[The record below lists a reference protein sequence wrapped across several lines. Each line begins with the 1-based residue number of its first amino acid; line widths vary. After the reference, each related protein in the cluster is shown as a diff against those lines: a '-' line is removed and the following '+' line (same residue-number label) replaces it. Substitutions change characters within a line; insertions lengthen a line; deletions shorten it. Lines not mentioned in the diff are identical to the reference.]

1 MTDNN
6 SANPF
11 SSYLELLP
19 KLANYVVGFTLLCY
33 LAGFA
38 IANMYLGSLGTV
50 NLDVLRTRY
59 ILVGF
64 LFLLFFSAI
73 AYLIYGLFQTIRRDI
88 QEPASKLIKN
98 VFWYSLQ
105 NLGVLYFATSAITV
119 LAGSVNT
126 LPVGLPKISQPI
138 PWSDW
143 LNVVPKRTFIVSATF
158 LAIIIFIVVLVIF
171 IVILINPKD
180 KNGDRKS
187 RKQQVKE
194 IFFDIKKNVF
204 KILGG
209 VLVLLVFMFVYFMSA
224 SLLSFLATNNFNSAS
239 KSTDV
244 LSGGWGRYLGGI
256 SLVYILVTTYL
267 LGIIII
273 PNKSTKDEADL
284 LSNNPMTP
292 ISSRIYFVAIAI
304 IVIMPLYANGIYPN
318 LPQQVGGGQVVKVE
332 LKISDDEIKS
342 FVLNP
347 ENEIYL
353 IDRTNNSTL
362 FLLIN
367 NLTEKYQV
375 AEIPNSSIQTIIYKT
390 SP

>member
-1 MTDNN
+1 M
-6 SANPF
+6 
-11 SSYLELLP
+11 
-19 KLANYVVGFTLLCY
+19 
-33 LAGFA
+33 
-38 IANMYLGSLGTV
+38 
-50 NLDVLRTRY
+50 
-59 ILVGF
+59 
-64 LFLLFFSAI
+64 
-73 AYLIYGLFQTIRRDI
+73 
-88 QEPASKLIKN
+88 
-98 VFWYSLQ
+98 
-105 NLGVLYFATSAITV
+105 
-119 LAGSVNT
+119 
-126 LPVGLPKISQPI
+126 
-138 PWSDW
+138 
-143 LNVVPKRTFIVSATF
+143 
-158 LAIIIFIVVLVIF
+158 
-171 IVILINPKD
+171 
-180 KNGDRKS
+180 
-187 RKQQVKE
+187 
-194 IFFDIKKNVF
+194 
-204 KILGG
+204 
-209 VLVLLVFMFVYFMSA
+209 
-224 SLLSFLATNNFNSAS
+224 
-239 KSTDV
+239 
-244 LSGGWGRYLGGI
+244 GGI